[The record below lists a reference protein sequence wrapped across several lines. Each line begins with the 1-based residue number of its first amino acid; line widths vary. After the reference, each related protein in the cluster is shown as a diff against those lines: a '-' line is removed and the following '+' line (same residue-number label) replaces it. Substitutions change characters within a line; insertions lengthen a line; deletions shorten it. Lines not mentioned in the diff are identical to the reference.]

1 MICSSQLLQLPVC
14 TAGGLYLHPTG
25 LYFHLLA
32 LPFCATG
39 VFHPPSE
46 RCLVYLLLSLHSD
59 HFPLHGYCCERRL
72 CALPPFSFLPS
83 LWQCQTDSRPSFPHF
98 DYPLIVL
105 SILVLYSSQHA
116 LFISEYEHA
125 FPSILHFSVAF
136 SSSSL
141 SLHCFKIK
149 KCSVLKLL
157 H

>member
-1 MICSSQLLQLPVC
+1 MILNTYGSANVKKLIHTNAKIAFLKILGTLVQRDRNHLKVMTKMICSSRLLQLPVC

-72 CALPPFSFLPS
+72 CALPPSPS
-83 LWQCQTDSRPSFPHF
+83 CLHCGSVKQTVDPHF
-98 DYPLIVL
+98 PILIT
-105 SILVLYSSQHA
+105 H
-116 LFISEYEHA
+116 
-125 FPSILHFSVAF
+125 
-136 SSSSL
+136 
-141 SLHCFKIK
+141 
-149 KCSVLKLL
+149 
-157 H
+157 